1 MSRIRVLITD
11 DHSLIRAGLRAL
23 LGGEADMEVV
33 GEASNGSE
41 AIAKATELNPDV
53 VLMDVS
59 MPGKD
64 GLDATAELRSILPN
78 VKVLA
83 LTMHESEEY
92 FFPMLQAG
100 ASGYVLKDTEPSE
113 LLSAIREVY
122 QGNVYLSPLVSKFL
136 LSGYLRASEKRQEED
151 KYAELTEREKE
162 ALRLAAQGKTNR
174 EMAEELCLSVRT
186 VEKHRASMMA
196 KLQLRNRTE
205 LIKYAL
211 SRGLIEED
219 VESERSED

>member
-1 MSRIRVLITD
+1 MTKIRVLIVD
-11 DHSLIRAGLRAL
+11 DHSLIRAGLKAL
-23 LGGEADMEVV
+23 LGGDPDMEVI
-33 GEASNGSE
+33 GEASNGMEAVSRASE
-41 AIAKATELNPDV
+41 LKPDV

-64 GLDATAELRSILPN
+64 GLEATTELRKILPE

-100 ASGYVLKDTEPSE
+100 ASGYVLKDTEPAE

-151 KYAELTEREKE
+151 KYADLTEREKE

-174 EMAEELCLSVRT
+174 EMADELCLSVRT

-219 VESERSED
+219 IDDE

>member
-1 MSRIRVLITD
+1 MTKIRVLIVD
-11 DHSLIRAGLRAL
+11 DHSLIRAGLKAL
-23 LGGEADMEVV
+23 LGGDPDMEVI
-33 GEASNGSE
+33 GEASNGMEAVSRASE
-41 AIAKATELNPDV
+41 LKPDV

-64 GLDATAELRSILPN
+64 GLEATTELRKILPE

-100 ASGYVLKDTEPSE
+100 ASGYVLKDTEAAE

-136 LSGYLRASEKRQEED
+136 LSGYLRASEKRHEED

-174 EMAEELCLSVRT
+174 EMADELCLSVRT

-219 VESERSED
+219 IDDE